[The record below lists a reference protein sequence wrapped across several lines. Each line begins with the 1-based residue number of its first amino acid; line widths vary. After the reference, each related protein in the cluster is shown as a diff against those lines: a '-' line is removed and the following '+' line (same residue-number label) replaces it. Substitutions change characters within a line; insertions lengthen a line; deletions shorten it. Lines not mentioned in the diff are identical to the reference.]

1 MSEAAAAKPT
11 QKPAPEPGPAAPAK
25 KKLPMVTLGMIGGLM
40 VFEGVGIFAAMKFFG
55 AEPDPTLGMP
65 HLEVTT
71 QPFGESKEIEIAKVR
86 VQNTNGARPMLYSVT
101 INVQVPSAKESLI
114 TEDFL
119 KNRKAAVTDAISRI
133 IRSAD
138 GKHLSEPGLETLK
151 RKVKFELGS
160 LLCDDK
166 VIEEVLIPEFTPM
179 PMGY

>member
-1 MSEAAAAKPT
+1 MADAAKPAE
-11 QKPAPEPGPAAPAK
+11 KPAADGAAAPGK
-25 KKLPMVTLGMIGGLM
+25 KKLPIATLGMVGGLM
-40 VFEGVGIFAAMKFFG
+40 LAEGIGIFAAMKFFG
-55 AEPDPTLGMP
+55 AEPDPTVGMP
-65 HLEVTT
+65 QHLEVTT

-101 INVQVPSAKESLI
+101 IEVKIPTDKESLI

-119 KNRKAAVTDAISRI
+119 KNRKASVTDAISRI

-151 RKVKFELGS
+151 RKIRFELGS
-160 LLCDDK
+160 LLGDEK
-166 VIEEVLIPEFTPM
+166 VIEDVLIPEFTPM